1 MKRNYPTF
9 KVYRKDILTGDVDVF
24 DNLDRRTVERWTGLS
39 MAYRDHWE
47 GAIAWE
53 RYRYIVIR
61 KGGAWDNERK
71 NQLFAGW

>member
-1 MKRNYPTF
+1 MKRNYPAF

-24 DNLDRRTVERWTGLS
+24 DNLDKRTVERWTGHS

-47 GAIAWE
+47 GAKAWE

-71 NQLFAGW
+71 AQLFAGW

>member
-1 MKRNYPTF
+1 MKRKDPTF

-24 DNLDRRTVERWTGLS
+24 DNLDYRTVERRTGQP
-39 MAYRDHWE
+39 MAFRDHWE
-47 GAIAWE
+47 GGKAWE
-53 RYRYIVIR
+53 RYKYIVIR